1 MVLYGGE
8 LIPPSTN
15 LINGHASQVTAAP
28 MKWSQECFGRKS
40 TSSITNISFSL
51 SEVTDKTSY
60 IFSYDVNRARSYE
73 GYDDLWMTVETT
85 GRSDTLSI
93 IKLGSERK
101 STKYLMSPDSDFT
114 LGFFGANNSYLGIW
128 YTYDNQ
134 SREIWVANP
143 NTPIT
148 STSSAHALSI
158 EPNSGNLII
167 TVEGRTVM
175 NVSNVKDGPYTS
187 VSARLQDT

>member
-1 MVLYGGE
+1 SFTVWPGISGTPGFNSTGFKLKIAGIVLYGGE
-8 LIPPSTN
+8 LIAPLTN

-85 GRSDTLSI
+85 G
-93 IKLGSERK
+93 GS
-101 STKYLMSPDSDFT
+101 
-114 LGFFGANNSYLGIW
+114 
-128 YTYDNQ
+128 
-134 SREIWVANP
+134 
-143 NTPIT
+143 
-148 STSSAHALSI
+148 
-158 EPNSGNLII
+158 
-167 TVEGRTVM
+167 
-175 NVSNVKDGPYTS
+175 
-187 VSARLQDT
+187 